1 MKNVIITG
9 ASGMIGGLILDHC
22 LESAEIN
29 QVTSLVRKPTGKQ
42 HPKLKE
48 VVVKDFLSITDTD
61 DFMMH
66 QDVAFFCLGVY
77 TGAAPRDLFRQITVD
92 YPLIFAKALKSNNPE
107 STYLLLSGAGADRT
121 EKSRMMFAKDKGA
134 AENGLDAMG
143 FKAFYSFRPSYI
155 YPVEKRE
162 EPNFSYRLIR
172 SLYPLIKMTGENN
185 SIKSTELAQAMFIT
199 GLKGAPKSILE
210 NKDILHRLM

>member
-1 MKNVIITG
+1 MKNIIITG

-61 DFMMH
+61 DFMKG

-107 STYLLLSGAGADRT
+107 STFLLLSGAGADRT

-162 EPNFSYRLIR
+162 EPNFSYRLMR